1 MKKIWGGAWAL
12 ITVGALAAILASA
25 GMATPGVTATIQE
38 VTVSNGPHQPP
49 TGTFTAS
56 GLPGCTSGTLADQL
70 VWFSPSGARL
80 VVDRTY
86 TCSEGGSFTARLG
99 LHLSTVDASGDQPTD
114 GTWRIISTAGA
125 LTGLQGTGSG
135 IGVGTGCA
143 PIGAIFAECAG
154 STGTTTASI
163 H

>member
-1 MKKIWGGAWAL
+1 MKKIWSGALAL
-12 ITVGALAAILASA
+12 LTVGALAAILAGA
-25 GMATPGVTATIQE
+25 ATATPGGTATIQE

-49 TGTFTAS
+49 TGMFTAT

-99 LHLSTVDASGDQPTD
+99 LHLSTVDVSGEQPTD
-114 GTWRIISTAGA
+114 STWRIISTDGA

-135 IGVGTGCA
+135 VGVGTGCA

-154 STGTTTASI
+154 GMGTTTASI

>member
-1 MKKIWGGAWAL
+1 MKKIWSGALAL
-12 ITVGALAAILASA
+12 LTVGALAAILAGA
-25 GMATPGVTATIQE
+25 ATATPGDTATIQE

-56 GLPGCTSGTLADQL
+56 GLPGCDSGTLADQL
-70 VWFSPSGARL
+70 EWFSPSGARL

-86 TCSEGGSFTARLG
+86 TCSGGGSFTARVG
-99 LHLSTVDASGDQPTD
+99 LHLSTVDASGEQPTD
-114 GTWRIISTAGA
+114 STWRIISTDGA

-135 IGVGTGCA
+135 SGVATGCA
-143 PIGAIFAECAG
+143 PIGETFVECAAA
-154 STGTTTASI
+154 TGTTTASI

>member
-1 MKKIWGGAWAL
+1 MKRIWSGALAL
-12 ITVGALAAILASA
+12 LAVGALAGVTAAT
-25 GMATPGVTATIQE
+25 GTATPGTTATIQE

-49 TGTFTAS
+49 TGTFIAS

-86 TCSEGGSFTARLG
+86 TCAEGGSFTARLG
-99 LHLSTVDASGDQPTD
+99 IHLSTVDALGEQPSD
-114 GTWRIISTAGA
+114 GTWRIISTDGA
-125 LTGLQGTGSG
+125 LSGLQGTGSG
-135 IGVGTGCA
+135 SGMGIGCA
-143 PIGAIFAECAG
+143 PTGVIFAECAG
-154 STGTTTASI
+154 SIGTTTASI

>member
-1 MKKIWGGAWAL
+1 MNKIWSGALAL
-12 ITVGALAAILASA
+12 LAVGALAGILVGA
-25 GMATPGVTATIQE
+25 GAATPGDTATIQE
-38 VTVSNGPHQPP
+38 VTVFNCCHQPP

-56 GLPGCTSGTLADQL
+56 GLPGCTSGTTADQL

-86 TCSEGGSFTARLG
+86 TCTEGGSFTVRLG
-99 LHLSTVDASGDQPTD
+99 LHLSAVDASGEQQADS
-114 GTWRIISTAGA
+114 TWRIISTDGA

-135 IGVGTGCA
+135 VGVGTGCG
-143 PIGAIFAECAG
+143 PIGAIFAECTG

>member
-1 MKKIWGGAWAL
+1 MRKIWSGVWAL
-12 ITVGALAAILASA
+12 LAIGALTAILAGPGA
-25 GMATPGVTATIQE
+25 ATPGETATIQE

-86 TCSEGGSFTARLG
+86 TCAEGGSFTVRLG
-99 LHLSTVDASGDQPTD
+99 LHLSTVDAAGEQTADS
-114 GTWRIISTAGA
+114 TWRIISTDGA

-135 IGVGTGCA
+135 SGMGIGCA
-143 PIGAIFAECAG
+143 PIGVIFAECAG
-154 STGTTTASI
+154 SVSTTTALI